1 MHNAPFTIHH
11 TYPKDNTMKMNKTLW
26 MSGLMVLALMTGV
39 CSAQDK
45 DAGFEGVASG
55 DAAAAPAAA
64 AEGAAKEGADVA
76 KDVAADEEAAE
87 EKQEGP
93 DMKIM
98 FLMVGGVVFLF
109 WMSSSKQRKQRK
121 KQQQMLASLKK
132 GDKVVSIGGI
142 CGTIAE
148 LNEEEA
154 VVKIDGDMKM
164 TFLRSAIRTQETI
177 GDEKK

>member
-1 MHNAPFTIHH
+1 MHNAPFAIHH
-11 TYPKDNTMKMNKTLW
+11 IYPKENTMKLNKTLW

-39 CSAQDK
+39 CSAQDTSG
-45 DAGFEGVASG
+45 GFEGVSTG
-55 DAAAAPAAA
+55 DAPSAPAPGAKD
-64 AEGAAKEGADVA
+64 AAKE
-76 KDVAADEEAAE
+76 ADEVAEDVVKDEKEAE
-87 EKQEGP
+87 DKTEGP

-98 FLMVGGVVFLF
+98 LLMVGGVVFLF

-121 KQQQMLASLKK
+121 QQQQMLAGLSK

-142 CGTIAE
+142 CGTIAQ
-148 LNEEEA
+148 LSEEEV

-177 GDEKK
+177 GEKKK

>member
-1 MHNAPFTIHH
+1 
-11 TYPKDNTMKMNKTLW
+11 MKMKMTLW

-39 CSAQDK
+39 CSAQDSG
-45 DAGFEGVASG
+45 APFEGVASG
-55 DAAAAPAAA
+55 DKAAAPATAA
-64 AEGAAKEGADVA
+64 ADGAVKEGEDVA

-98 FLMVGGVVFLF
+98 LLMVGGVVFLF

-121 KQQQMLASLKK
+121 QQQQMLAGLAK

-142 CGTIAE
+142 CGTITQ
-148 LNEEEA
+148 LGEEEV

-177 GDEKK
+177 GDGKK

>member
-1 MHNAPFTIHH
+1 
-11 TYPKDNTMKMNKTLW
+11 MKLNKTLW

-39 CSAQDK
+39 CSAQETGDEFK
-45 DAGFEGVASG
+45 PVASG
-55 DAAAAPAAA
+55 DKAATPAAA
-64 AEGAAKEGADVA
+64 AEGAAKEGAEVA
-76 KDVAADEEAAE
+76 KDVATDEKKAE
-87 EKQEGP
+87 EEQQGP

-121 KQQQMLASLKK
+121 KQQQMLAGLSK

-142 CGTIAE
+142 CGTIAQ
-148 LNEEEA
+148 LSEEEV

-177 GDEKK
+177 GEKK

>member
-11 TYPKDNTMKMNKTLW
+11 TLPKDNAMKMNKTLW

-45 DAGFEGVASG
+45 DAGFEPVASG
-55 DAAAAPAAA
+55 DKAAAPAAA
-64 AEGAAKEGADVA
+64 AEGTAKEGTDAAKEGDT
-76 KDVAADEEAAE
+76 EEKAAE
-87 EKQEGP
+87 KDPGGP

-98 FLMVGGVVFLF
+98 LLMVGGVVFLF

-121 KQQQMLASLKK
+121 QQQQMLAGLAK

-142 CGTIAE
+142 CGTITQ
-148 LNEEEA
+148 LGEEEV
-154 VVKIDGDMKM
+154 VVKIDGDVKM

-177 GDEKK
+177 GDQKK